1 MVGGMSGSDSRWRD
15 RFDDRDA
22 ESLVRFVDELRER
35 YGPDLLA
42 VAVTGE
48 AASTT
53 YRPGRTPLQSV
64 VVVREV
70 DPARLRAARP
80 LLRRWARRRIPTPL
94 FLDPLYIEGALD
106 TFPLEF
112 LEMSEHHAMLFG
124 DEGFLASIRID
135 REALRLEV
143 EEQLRGKML
152 HLWEAYLEQG
162 GRRREL
168 ERLLQEPL
176 PGFELALRGLLRLR
190 ELDRDAAD
198 GPEPHREPEVGSSP
212 RPPSSPPPRPE
223 GVSLIDAVAG
233 MLEVELPIFRR
244 LEQVRIDGGRV
255 GGGGD
260 DLDELFAA
268 FLAELRRIVRVI
280 DGLVDAGGVGKHA
293 T

>member
-1 MVGGMSGSDSRWRD
+1 MSGSDPRWRD

-22 ESLVRFVDELRER
+22 DSLSRFVDDLRELF
-35 YGPDLLA
+35 DAELLA

-48 AASTT
+48 AASTA
-53 YRPGRTPLQSV
+53 YRPGRTPIQTV
-64 VVVREV
+64 VVLQEV
-70 DPARLRAARP
+70 DPRRLRSARP
-80 LLRRWARRRIPTPL
+80 RLRRWARRRIPTPL

-124 DEGFLASIRID
+124 EERFLASIRID
-135 REALRLEV
+135 RDALRLEV

-190 ELDRDAAD
+190 ELDRDVAD
-198 GPEPHREPEVGSSP
+198 GPGAHREPEAGSSP
-212 RPPSSPPPRPE
+212 RSTRPE
-223 GVSLIDAVAG
+223 GVSLIDEVAE
-233 MLEVELPIFRR
+233 MLEIELPVFGR
-244 LEQVRIDGGRV
+244 LEQARIDGARLA
-255 GGGGD
+255 GD

-280 DGLVDAGGVGKHA
+280 DALPDTDPEPDPVGKHE

>member
-1 MVGGMSGSDSRWRD
+1 MSGSDSRWRG
-15 RFDDRDA
+15 RFGDRDA
-22 ESLVRFVDELRER
+22 ESLSRFVDALREL
-35 YGPDLLA
+35 YGPELLA
-42 VAVTGE
+42 VAATGE
-48 AASTT
+48 AASAT

-64 VVVREV
+64 VVLQEV
-70 DPARLRAARP
+70 DPGRLRAARP

-112 LEMSEHHAMLFG
+112 LELSEHHVMLFG
-124 DEGFLASIRID
+124 DAGFFASIRID
-135 REALRLEV
+135 RNALRLEV

-190 ELDRDAAD
+190 ELDSV
-198 GPEPHREPEVGSSP
+198 PEPGRPDDRPLDAGSATRST
-212 RPPSSPPPRPE
+212 RPE

-233 MLEVELPIFRR
+233 MLEIELPVFRR
-244 LEQVRIDGGRV
+244 LEQARIDGARV
-255 GGGGD
+255 GGRGD

-280 DGLVDAGGVGKHA
+280 DALADPVGRHA

>member
-1 MVGGMSGSDSRWRD
+1 MSGSDPRWRD

-22 ESLVRFVDELRER
+22 ESLSRLVEDLREL
-35 YGPDLLA
+35 YGAALLA

-48 AASTT
+48 AASAT

-64 VVVREV
+64 VVLQEV
-70 DPARLRAARP
+70 DPGRLRSARP

-112 LEMSEHHAMLFG
+112 LELSEHHAMLFG
-124 DEGFLASIRID
+124 DAGFLASIRID
-135 REALRLEV
+135 RDALRLEV

-176 PGFELALRGLLRLR
+176 PGFALALRGLLRLR
-190 ELDRDAAD
+190 ELDSGLGD
-198 GPEPHREPEVGSSP
+198 GREGGREPDAGASP
-212 RPPSSPPPRPE
+212 RTPRPE
-223 GVSLIDAVAG
+223 GVLLIDAVAG
-233 MLEVELPIFRR
+233 MLEVELPVFRR
-244 LEQVRIDGGRV
+244 LEQARIDGARV

-268 FLAELRRIVRVI
+268 FLAELRRIVRAI
-280 DGLVDAGGVGKHA
+280 DALASPVGTHA